1 MQHSA
6 VDSLLS
12 VPVFFVPRHPCCCR
26 MSLLHHYCNFCANT
40 SHNGPT
46 MKPNFCNLPMSRLG
60 GFSGQVILPLAHTF
74 EPAEF
79 LEVIKLGNTRNYQ
92 DTLVHRDLFLLQ
104 MYNGVEESSAGT
116 CSELIF
122 APIDASFSDDS
133 PLLPSGFYII
143 PIDSPLTHLARTACW
158 ILLPCSKQRRHGAG
172 SAASIAA
179 AVLLRRAPRR

>member
-40 SHNGPT
+40 SHNGLT

-74 EPAEF
+74 EPAEVSPSSTVCRLQKRSCPILFSCSMFWCNHLLFQF

-143 PIDSPLTHLARTACW
+143 PIDSPLTHLARTA
-158 ILLPCSKQRRHGAG
+158 S
-172 SAASIAA
+172 
-179 AVLLRRAPRR
+179 

>member
-40 SHNGPT
+40 SHNGLT

-74 EPAEF
+74 EPEEVSSSSTVCQLHKRSCPILSSCSIILMQPSIVFQF
-79 LEVIKLGNTRNYQ
+79 LEVIKLGNASNYQ

-104 MYNGVEESSAGT
+104 VTS
-116 CSELIF
+116 
-122 APIDASFSDDS
+122 
-133 PLLPSGFYII
+133 
-143 PIDSPLTHLARTACW
+143 
-158 ILLPCSKQRRHGAG
+158 
-172 SAASIAA
+172 
-179 AVLLRRAPRR
+179 